1 MARLRCDPLA
11 KLTAISDRAVG
22 AAIAPPMPWSTRAA
36 MSHVS
41 LVANPPS
48 IDATVNTAMPIRN
61 MRDAPG
67 IDHPT
72 EIHVGL
78 GIFTL
83 HPVDTGHTAS
93 PTASGITAA
102 WRDVRVALSP

>member
-1 MARLRCDPLA
+1 MARRRRPLF
-11 KLTAISDRAVG
+11 
-22 AAIAPPMPWSTRAA
+22 
-36 MSHVS
+36 
-41 LVANPPS
+41 
-48 IDATVNTAMPIRN
+48 
-61 MRDAPG
+61 DAPG

-83 HPVDTGHTAS
+83 DPVDTGHTAS

-102 WRDVRVALSP
+102 CATCA

>member
-1 MARLRCDPLA
+1 MARRRRPLF
-11 KLTAISDRAVG
+11 
-22 AAIAPPMPWSTRAA
+22 
-36 MSHVS
+36 
-41 LVANPPS
+41 
-48 IDATVNTAMPIRN
+48 
-61 MRDAPG
+61 DAPG

-102 WRDVRVALSP
+102 CATCT